1 MPSPRQA
8 LDDVALCLVFFTR
21 LPLPVFDLRG
31 RSLADAIWA
40 APVAGLAVA
49 VAGAVVYAAGVQ
61 LGLAPGPAAAL
72 ALAATL
78 LATGCLHED
87 GLSDVADGFG
97 GGKTR
102 DKKLEI
108 MRDSRIGTYGAA
120 ALGLSMLI
128 RWSAL
133 SQLATYG
140 AAALG
145 LSMLIRWSALSQLA
159 NPTSV
164 LFALIAAHAASRGLL
179 GAFMHL
185 APAAR
190 SDGLSAGA
198 GTVSAQTAVLGAVLG
213 AIPLLTLGLGGAFAA
228 LILLALVFSAL
239 RALCLNQIGGHTGD
253 TIGALQQL
261 GEITVLLVA
270 SISLS

>member
-1 MPSPRQA
+1 MTSVPSPRQA
-8 LDDVALCLVFFTR
+8 FDDVALCLVFFTR

-61 LGLAPGPAAAL
+61 VGLAPGPAAAL

-102 DKKLEI
+102 DKRLEI
-108 MRDSRIGTYGAA
+108 MRDSRIGAYGAA

-133 SQLATYG
+133 SQLV
-140 AAALG
+140 
-145 LSMLIRWSALSQLA
+145 
-159 NPTSV
+159 NPTGV

-198 GTVSAQTAVLGAVLG
+198 GTVSTQTAVLGAVLG

>member
-1 MPSPRQA
+1 MTSVPSPRQA

-108 MRDSRIGTYGAA
+108 MRDSRIGAYGA
-120 ALGLSMLI
+120 S
-128 RWSAL
+128 
-133 SQLATYG
+133 
-140 AAALG
+140 ALG

-159 NPTSV
+159 NPTGV
-164 LFALIAAHAASRGLL
+164 LLALIAAHAASRGLL

-228 LILLALVFSAL
+228 LTLLALVFSAL

-270 SISLS
+270 SVSLS